1 MNRGIMRWHPMH
13 ELDRFFDEDLVSG
26 ADFVP
31 ALDVYQEGDSVIAK
45 VSLPDVDPEHVSVS
59 VENDVLTISGERKE
73 EEEVKREDYYKK
85 EIREGSFSRSVVL
98 PMSVRGG
105 DTKAVYEKGV
115 LKVTLPKAEEAK
127 PKKIEIEVSG
137 K

>member
-13 ELDRFFDEDLVSG
+13 EIDRFFDDDLMSG

-31 ALDVYQEGDSVIAK
+31 ALDVYQEGDNVIAK
-45 VSLPDVDPEHVSVS
+45 VSLPDIDPENVHVA

-73 EEEVKREDYYKK
+73 QEEVKREDFYKK

-98 PMSVRGG
+98 PMPVKAT
-105 DTKAVYEKGV
+105 DTKAVYEKGM

-127 PKKIEIEVSG
+127 PKRIDIEVSG